1 MQIIRSDY
9 NLLQMSDVDA
19 DSLFYSL
26 NILVDLFTI
35 YNLFNLWRH
44 NPLLDNPQTAPY
56 TLSIIPHALFLMS
69 A

>member
-1 MQIIRSDY
+1 
-9 NLLQMSDVDA
+9 MSDVDA

-44 NPLLDNPQTAPY
+44 NPLLDNPQKAPY